1 MNLSNSDLKKIYYY
15 LKLPRNIE
23 EKMLLLLRQ
32 GKLSKW
38 FSGIGQEAIAV
49 GVTYALKKNDY
60 ILPMHRNLG
69 VFTTRE
75 LDLEKLFSQLMGKEG
90 GFTKGRDRTFHFG
103 DMQNKIIGMISH
115 LAAML
120 PVANGLAL
128 SSKMKKQKNI
138 AVSFIGDGSTSEGD
152 FHEALN
158 LAAVWELPVIFIIE
172 NNGYGLSTPNK
183 EQFKCDNLV
192 DKAKGYGIIGDI
204 VNGNDIL
211 DVYKI
216 IKKYSDIIRKKPQPI
231 LIEAKT
237 FRIRG
242 HEEASGVKYVPKK
255 LIEKW
260 KKEDPIIKFEKILI
274 NKKIYNKS
282 SILEVGN
289 KINKKLDVVL
299 DKVLNKYKTTSS
311 EENELQDVF
320 SDDNFKKID
329 IKSNNKKELRFVDS
343 IKNSLYL
350 KMKNDKN
357 VLLMGQDIA
366 EYGGVFKIT
375 EGFLKEFGKD
385 RVKNTP
391 IIESGAIGTA
401 FGLSLGGY
409 KPVVELQFADFVSNG
424 FNQIVNNLAKT
435 YYRWGQS
442 VNVTLRLPTG
452 AGIGGGPFHS
462 QSNESTFFHIPG
474 IKIVYPSNPYDA
486 KGLLLSSI
494 DDPNPVMFFE
504 HKALYRSS
512 KALVPD
518 DMYNIE
524 LGKLNILEEGTDLTV
539 ICYGLAVNWIKEYL
553 SKSNYSIEVID
564 LRTLVPLDKEGIIKS
579 VKKTNRVLVL
589 HEDNLTG
596 GVGAEISSII
606 SENCF
611 EYLDAPVMRLA
622 SIDTPIPFT
631 DDIEQNIYFPKS
643 KINDTVEYLI
653 NY

>member
-1 MNLSNSDLKKIYYY
+1 MNLSSSDLKKIYYY

-260 KKEDPIIKFEKILI
+260 KKEDPIMKFEKILI

-282 SILEVGN
+282 SILEVSN

-320 SDDNFKKID
+320 SDDKFKKID

-596 GVGAEISSII
+596 GIGAEISSII

-611 EYLDAPVMRLA
+611 EYLDAPIMRLA

>member
-260 KKEDPIIKFEKILI
+260 KKEDPIMKFEKILI

-282 SILEVGN
+282 SILEVSN

-299 DKVLNKYKTTSS
+299 EKVLNKYKTTSS

-320 SDDNFKKID
+320 LDDNFKKID

-518 DMYNIE
+518 DMFNIE

-596 GVGAEISSII
+596 GIGAEISSII

-611 EYLDAPVMRLA
+611 EYLDAPIMRLA

>member
-216 IKKYSDIIRKKPQPI
+216 IKKYSNIIRKKPQPI

-260 KKEDPIIKFEKILI
+260 KKEDPIMKFEKILI

-282 SILEVGN
+282 SILEVNN

-596 GVGAEISSII
+596 GIGAEISSII

-611 EYLDAPVMRLA
+611 EYLDAPIMRLA

>member
-260 KKEDPIIKFEKILI
+260 KKEDPIMKFEKILI

-282 SILEVGN
+282 SILEVSN

-596 GVGAEISSII
+596 GIGAEISSII

-611 EYLDAPVMRLA
+611 EYLDAPIMRLA

>member
-1 MNLSNSDLKKIYYY
+1 
-15 LKLPRNIE
+15 
-23 EKMLLLLRQ
+23 
-32 GKLSKW
+32 
-38 FSGIGQEAIAV
+38 
-49 GVTYALKKNDY
+49 
-60 ILPMHRNLG
+60 
-69 VFTTRE
+69 
-75 LDLEKLFSQLMGKEG
+75 
-90 GFTKGRDRTFHFG
+90 
-103 DMQNKIIGMISH
+103 
-115 LAAML
+115 
-120 PVANGLAL
+120 
-128 SSKMKKQKNI
+128 
-138 AVSFIGDGSTSEGD
+138 
-152 FHEALN
+152 
-158 LAAVWELPVIFIIE
+158 
-172 NNGYGLSTPNK
+172 
-183 EQFKCDNLV
+183 
-192 DKAKGYGIIGDI
+192 
-204 VNGNDIL
+204 
-211 DVYKI
+211 
-216 IKKYSDIIRKKPQPI
+216 
-231 LIEAKT
+231 
-237 FRIRG
+237 
-242 HEEASGVKYVPKK
+242 
-255 LIEKW
+255 
-260 KKEDPIIKFEKILI
+260 
-274 NKKIYNKS
+274 
-282 SILEVGN
+282 
-289 KINKKLDVVL
+289 
-299 DKVLNKYKTTSS
+299 
-311 EENELQDVF
+311 
-320 SDDNFKKID
+320 
-329 IKSNNKKELRFVDS
+329 
-343 IKNSLYL
+343 
-350 KMKNDKN
+350 MKNDKN

-486 KGLLLSSI
+486 KGLLISSI

-512 KALVPD
+512 KALVSD

-564 LRTLVPLDKEGIIKS
+564 LRTLVPLDKEGIFKS

-596 GVGAEISSII
+596 GIGSEISSII

-611 EYLDAPVMRLA
+611 EYLDAPIMRLA

-631 DDIEQNIYFPKS
+631 DDIEKNIYFPKL
-643 KINDTVEYLI
+643 KINDAVEYLI

>member
-260 KKEDPIIKFEKILI
+260 KKEDPIMKFEKILI

-282 SILEVGN
+282 SILEVNN

-579 VKKTNRVLVL
+579 VKKTNRVLIL

-596 GVGAEISSII
+596 GIGAEISSII

-611 EYLDAPVMRLA
+611 EYLDAPIMRLA

>member
-216 IKKYSDIIRKKPQPI
+216 IKKYSNIIRKKPQPI

-260 KKEDPIIKFEKILI
+260 KKEDPIMKFEKILI

-282 SILEVGN
+282 SILEVNN

-343 IKNSLYL
+343 IRNSLYL

-596 GVGAEISSII
+596 GIGAEISSII

-611 EYLDAPVMRLA
+611 EYLDAPIMRLA

>member
-32 GKLSKW
+32 VKLSKW

-282 SILEVGN
+282 SILEVSN

-299 DKVLNKYKTTSS
+299 DKVLNKYKTISS

-596 GVGAEISSII
+596 GIGAEISSII

-611 EYLDAPVMRLA
+611 EYLDAPIMRLA

>member
-260 KKEDPIIKFEKILI
+260 KKEDPIMKFEKILI

-282 SILEVGN
+282 SILEVSN

-343 IKNSLYL
+343 IRNSLYL

-462 QSNESTFFHIPG
+462 QSNEATFFHIPG

-596 GVGAEISSII
+596 GIGAEISSII

-611 EYLDAPVMRLA
+611 EYLDAPIMRLA

>member
-1 MNLSNSDLKKIYYY
+1 MSLSNSELKKIYYY

-49 GVTYALKKNDY
+49 GTTYALKKDDY

-90 GFTKGRDRTFHFG
+90 GYTKGRDRTFHFG
-103 DMQNKIIGMISH
+103 DMQNNIIGMISH

-128 SSKMKKQKNI
+128 SFKIKKQNNI
-138 AVSFIGDGSTSEGD
+138 AVSFVGDGSTSEGD

-183 EQFKCDNLV
+183 EQFKCNDLV

-211 DVYKI
+211 DVYNM
-216 IKKYSDIIRKKPQPI
+216 IKKYSDLIKKKPQPV

-242 HEEASGVKYVPKK
+242 HEEASGIKYVPKK
-255 LIEKW
+255 LIDKW
-260 KKEDPIIKFEKILI
+260 KKEDPIMKFEKVLLNKKIITKKSILKINDEI
-274 NKKIYNKS
+274 NKKI
-282 SILEVGN
+282 
-289 KINKKLDVVL
+289 DVVL
-299 DKVLNKYKTTSS
+299 DKVVKKNKPYSTV
-311 EENELQDVF
+311 ENELKDVF
-320 SDDNFKKID
+320 LDKKFEKISTS
-329 IKSNNKKELRFVDS
+329 SNNKKELRFVDS

-350 KMKNDKN
+350 KMKKDKK
-357 VLLMGQDIA
+357 VLLIGQDIA
-366 EYGGVFKIT
+366 EYGGVFKVT
-375 EGFLKEFGKD
+375 EGFLKDFGRD
-385 RVKNTP
+385 RVRNTP
-391 IIESGAIGTA
+391 IVESGAIGTA
-401 FGLSLGGY
+401 LGLSLGGY

-442 VNVTLRLPTG
+442 INVTLRLPTG

-512 KALVPD
+512 RSLVPD
-518 DMYNIE
+518 DIYNIE
-524 LGKLNILEEGTDLTV
+524 LGKLKVLEEGTDLTV
-539 ICYGLAVNWIKEYL
+539 VCYGLAVNWIKEYL
-553 SKSNYSIEVID
+553 NKSNYSIEVID
-564 LRTLVPLDKEGIIKS
+564 LRTLVPLDKEGIVNS
-579 VKKTNRVLVL
+579 VKKTNRVLIL

-622 SIDTPIPFT
+622 SIDTPVPFT
-631 DDIEQNIYFPKS
+631 DDIEQDIYFPKS
-643 KINDTVEYLI
+643 KINDAIEYLI

>member
-1 MNLSNSDLKKIYYY
+1 MSLSNSQLKKLYYY

-23 EKMLLLLRQ
+23 EKMLLLLRH

-49 GVTYALKKNDY
+49 GTTYALKKNDY

-90 GFTKGRDRTFHFG
+90 GYTKGRDRTFHFG
-103 DMQNKIIGMISH
+103 DMRNNIIGMISH

-128 SSKMKKQKNI
+128 SSKLKKQNNI

-158 LAAVWELPVIFIIE
+158 LAAVWELPVIFLIE

-183 EQFKCDNLV
+183 EQFKCNDLV
-192 DKAKGYGIIGDI
+192 DKAKGYGIVGDI
-204 VNGNDIL
+204 VNGNDVL
-211 DVYKI
+211 DVYEI

-255 LIEKW
+255 LIDKW
-260 KKEDPIIKFEKILI
+260 KKEDPLLKFEKKILD
-274 NKKIYNKS
+274 KKIYSKN
-282 SILEVGN
+282 SISKLN
-289 KINKKLDVVL
+289 DKINKDLDIVL
-299 DKVLNKYKTTSS
+299 DKVIHKSKPTSS
-311 EENELQDVF
+311 EKNELKDVF
-320 SDDNFKKID
+320 LDDNFKKID
-329 IKSNNKKELRFVDS
+329 IKSTKQKELRFVDS
-343 IKNSLYL
+343 IKDSLYL
-350 KMKNDKN
+350 KMKKDKS
-357 VLLMGQDIA
+357 VLLIGQDIA
-366 EYGGVFKIT
+366 EYGGVFKVT

-474 IKIVYPSNPYDA
+474 IKIVYPSNAYDA

-512 KALVPD
+512 KSLVPK

-524 LGKLNILEEGTDLTV
+524 LGKLNILEKGTDLTV
-539 ICYGLAVNWIKEYL
+539 VCYGLAVNWIKEYL
-553 SKSNYSIEVID
+553 DKSNYSIEILD
-564 LRTLVPLDKEGIIKS
+564 LRTLIPLDKKGIINS
-579 VKKTNRVLVL
+579 VKKTNRVLIL

-596 GVGAEISSII
+596 GIGAEISSII

-611 EYLDAPVMRLA
+611 EYLDAPIMRLA
-622 SIDTPIPFT
+622 SIDTPVPFT
-631 DDIEQNIYFPKS
+631 DDIERNIYFPKS
-643 KINDTVEYLI
+643 KINDAVEYLI

>member
-211 DVYKI
+211 DVYRI

-260 KKEDPIIKFEKILI
+260 KKEDPIMKFEKILI

-282 SILEVGN
+282 SILEVSN

-512 KALVPD
+512 KAFVPD

-553 SKSNYSIEVID
+553 NKSNYSIEVID
-564 LRTLVPLDKEGIIKS
+564 LRTLAPLDKEGIIKS

-596 GVGAEISSII
+596 GIGAEISSII

-611 EYLDAPVMRLA
+611 EYLDAPIMRLA

>member
-1 MNLSNSDLKKIYYY
+1 M
-15 LKLPRNIE
+15 
-23 EKMLLLLRQ
+23 
-32 GKLSKW
+32 
-38 FSGIGQEAIAV
+38 
-49 GVTYALKKNDY
+49 
-60 ILPMHRNLG
+60 
-69 VFTTRE
+69 
-75 LDLEKLFSQLMGKEG
+75 
-90 GFTKGRDRTFHFG
+90 
-103 DMQNKIIGMISH
+103 
-115 LAAML
+115 
-120 PVANGLAL
+120 AL
-128 SSKMKKQKNI
+128 SSKIKKQNNI
-138 AVSFIGDGSTSEGD
+138 AVSFVGDGSTSEGD

-183 EQFKCDNLV
+183 EQFRCDDLA
-192 DKAKGYGIIGDI
+192 DKAKGYGVIGDI

-211 DVYKI
+211 DVYNI
-216 IKKYSDIIRKKPQPI
+216 IKKYSNIIRKKPQPI

-255 LIEKW
+255 LIDKW
-260 KKEDPIIKFEKILI
+260 KKEDPLIKFEKTLI
-274 NKKIYNKS
+274 NKKIYTKS
-282 SILEVGN
+282 SILKIN
-289 KINKKLDVVL
+289 DKINKKIGIVL
-299 DKVLNKYKTTSS
+299 DKVINKNKPTSS
-311 EENELQDVF
+311 EKNELKDVF
-320 SDDNFKKID
+320 LENKFKKIE

-350 KMKNDKN
+350 KMKKDKD

-366 EYGGVFKIT
+366 EYGGVFKVT

-385 RVKNTP
+385 RVRNTP

-512 KALVPD
+512 KSLVPD

-524 LGKLNILEEGTDLTV
+524 LGKLKILEEGTDLTV
-539 ICYGLAVNWIKEYL
+539 VCYGLAVNWIKEYL
-553 SKSNYSIEVID
+553 NKSNYSIEVID
-564 LRTLVPLDKEGIIKS
+564 LRTLVPLDKEGIINS
-579 VKKTNRVLVL
+579 VKKTNRVLIL

-611 EYLDAPVMRLA
+611 EYLDAPVIRLA
-622 SIDTPIPFT
+622 SIDTPVPFT
-631 DDIEQNIYFPKS
+631 DNIEQDIYFPKS
-643 KINDTVEYLI
+643 KINDAVEYLI

>member
-1 MNLSNSDLKKIYYY
+1 
-15 LKLPRNIE
+15 
-23 EKMLLLLRQ
+23 MLLLLRQ

-260 KKEDPIIKFEKILI
+260 KKEDPIMKFEKILI

-282 SILEVGN
+282 SILEVSN

-320 SDDNFKKID
+320 SHDNFKKID

-564 LRTLVPLDKEGIIKS
+564 LRTLIPLDKEGIIKS
-579 VKKTNRVLVL
+579 VKKTNRVLLL

-596 GVGAEISSII
+596 GIGAEISSII

-611 EYLDAPVMRLA
+611 EYLDAPIMRLA

>member
-260 KKEDPIIKFEKILI
+260 KKEDPIMKFEKILI

-282 SILEVGN
+282 SILEVSN

-385 RVKNTP
+385 RVRNTP

-596 GVGAEISSII
+596 GIGAEISSII

-611 EYLDAPVMRLA
+611 EYLDAPIMRLA